1 MPDYTDCERTRG
13 KAMYQRILLP
23 VDGSEHALRAVD
35 TVIEP
40 ARRLRAKVYGMHVL
54 HLCRLFPG

>member
-1 MPDYTDCERTRG
+1 
-13 KAMYQRILLP
+13 MYQRILLP

-40 ARRLRAKVYGMHVL
+40 ATRLRAKVYGMHVL